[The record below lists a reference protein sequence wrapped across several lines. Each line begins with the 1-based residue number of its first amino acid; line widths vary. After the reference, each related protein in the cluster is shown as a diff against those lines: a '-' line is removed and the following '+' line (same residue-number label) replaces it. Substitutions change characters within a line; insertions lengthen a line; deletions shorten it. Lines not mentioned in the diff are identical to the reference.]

1 MTYLAAYK
9 QAAFLDGDS
18 PEEMERSFE
27 RIILRGGLPPN
38 AHEEIPPGDEDA
50 VIARA
55 LAAKRELTALRQ
67 MPAGRAMDDYFR
79 SVESARNQ
87 KN

>member
-9 QAAFLDGDS
+9 EAALRDGDT
-18 PEEMERSFE
+18 PEQVAEAFE
-27 RIILRGGLPPN
+27 RIVLRGGLPAE
-38 AHEEIPPGDEDA
+38 AHEEIPAGEEEA

-55 LAAKRELTALRQ
+55 LGAKRKLHALRQ

-79 SVESARNQ
+79 AHESARNR